1 MFDPASDRVLHLVI
15 TNSTGK
21 LSSESLYKK
30 MRIAYETYQNEEL
43 DLLSF
48 DGESFIFW
56 KEDTEMENM
65 LIHLIKR
72 AKLVII
78 GRMTPQQKASIC
90 SIARKHMKSKI
101 MAMGD
106 GQNDSPM
113 I

>member
-1 MFDPASDRVLHLVI
+1 
-15 TNSTGK
+15 
-21 LSSESLYKK
+21 
-30 MRIAYETYQNEEL
+30 MRAAYETYYREEL

-56 KEDTEMENM
+56 KEDPDMERM

-72 AKLVII
+72 AKLVIV
-78 GRMTPQQKASIC
+78 GRMTPQQKAQIC
-90 SIARKHMKSKI
+90 TIARKHMKSKI

>member
-1 MFDPASDRVLHLVI
+1 
-15 TNSTGK
+15 
-21 LSSESLYKK
+21 
-30 MRIAYETYQNEEL
+30 
-43 DLLSF
+43 
-48 DGESFIFW
+48 
-56 KEDTEMENM
+56 MERM

-78 GRMTPQQKASIC
+78 GRMTPQQKAQIC
-90 SIARKHMKSKI
+90 TIARKHMKSKI